1 MLLHKDGGWH
11 IRQAGGATS
20 QSIVTW
26 PLRGQSITG
35 KPWLLSP
42 ASSQRRWGSGNRFLY
57 GCGPAQVGFGPHW
70 KASPFLLR
78 LGRSTLR
85 LTQWVR
91 RWLGYPTTTSP
102 LSLWS
107 RFSIFTGVQFS
118 STGRPHRK
126 CPLRGTALRSF
137 TRPCLPRSPP
147 APADRVCEMPS
158 PAFCSWRDHSS
169 A

>member
-57 GCGPAQVGFGPHW
+57 GCGPAQVGFGLHW

-78 LGRSTLR
+78 LGRQRYGSRALSGR
-85 LTQWVR
+85 ERYEWPGTQGVA
-91 RWLGYPTTTSP
+91 LG
-102 LSLWS
+102 
-107 RFSIFTGVQFS
+107 
-118 STGRPHRK
+118 
-126 CPLRGTALRSF
+126 
-137 TRPCLPRSPP
+137 
-147 APADRVCEMPS
+147 
-158 PAFCSWRDHSS
+158 
-169 A
+169 